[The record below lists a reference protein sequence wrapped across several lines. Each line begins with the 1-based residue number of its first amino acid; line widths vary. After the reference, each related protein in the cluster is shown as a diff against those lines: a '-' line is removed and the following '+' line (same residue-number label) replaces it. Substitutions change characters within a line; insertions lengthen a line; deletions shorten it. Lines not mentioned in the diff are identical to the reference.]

1 MTVTLARIE
10 ARHLARSP
18 LLWLGVLLS
27 AAVLTLELS
36 VVWPSLAG
44 DDLVAYRDGVA
55 LGAGALLA
63 GAWLGL
69 RDRATGAAELVA
81 ATPTAPWRLW
91 RVRMA
96 GVAVVAAAAFAALFA
111 AGLVWSAVRGGRGT
125 PDARLLADGVVGV
138 VLGGWVGLA
147 LGRFTGSRLLPLL
160 AAPLWVAV
168 CFFGPMLVGELDAPV
183 QRLSPMLSWE
193 ERSAVL
199 GFLPDALWPHL
210 GYLVGLVTLV
220 GVLLLAAAGRDA
232 AQRPPARPLL
242 VAGAAGLALVATSAA
257 SLAALPDRLVVV
269 GPGVHLPASLPDV
282 VVDHPPAP
290 YPDDGLAA
298 SCAGDAA
305 LSVCVYP
312 GYGQELAGY
321 VREAVVPAAG
331 LLAGLPGVP
340 TRVRMV
346 PTIGFLGY
354 CQGTEVPLT
363 ESMAR
368 TVVRGRLSRML
379 FADAYLCC
387 ALGVRDLAEVAPTQ
401 DDARTA
407 VRLWALVAGGLLTR
421 EEVWRSTRGGP
432 GLVVPLL
439 PPTPAAARAAV
450 TMADLPASRV
460 RAELAP
466 RWERLRTGALPVSE
480 LPGGRP

>member
-1 MTVTLARIE
+1 MTRALARIE

-18 LLWLGVLLS
+18 LLWLGVLLA
-27 AAVLTLELS
+27 AAVAAVELN

-44 DDLVAYRDGVA
+44 DDLIAYRDGVA
-55 LGAGALLA
+55 VGAGALLA

-81 ATPTAPWRLW
+81 VTPTAPRRLW

-111 AGLVWSAVRGGRGT
+111 AGLAFSAGRGGRGV
-125 PDARLLADGVVGV
+125 PDPRLLADGAVGA

-147 LGRFTGSRLLPLL
+147 LGRRTGSRLLPLL

-168 CFFGPMLVGELDAPV
+168 CFFGPMLAGELDAPV
-183 QRLSPMLSWE
+183 QRLSPLLAWE
-193 ERSAVL
+193 ERSAAL

-210 GYLVGLVTLV
+210 GYVLGLAVLAW
-220 GVLLLAAAGRDA
+220 VLLLATAGRGG
-232 AQRPPARPLL
+232 AQHAPSRPLL
-242 VAGAAGLALVATSAA
+242 AAGTVGLILVGVSAA
-257 SLAALPDRLVVV
+257 RLVDLPDRLVVL
-269 GPGVHLPASLPDV
+269 GPGRYVPASLPDV
-282 VVDHPPAP
+282 GGDHPPP
-290 YPDDGLAA
+290 YPDDGLAT

-312 GYGQELAGY
+312 GYGRELAGY
-321 VREAVVPAAG
+321 VRGAVAPEAE

-346 PTIGFLGY
+346 PTNGFLGH

-363 ESMAR
+363 EWFAR
-368 TVVRGRLSRML
+368 SLARGRVSRML
-379 FADAYLCC
+379 FAELYLHC
-387 ALGVRDLAEVAPTQ
+387 ALGARDLTLAVEQ
-401 DDARTA
+401 DDARAA
-407 VRLWALVAGGLLTR
+407 VRLWALLAAGTLTR
-421 EEVWRSTRGGP
+421 EEVRRATVGGP
-432 GLVVPLL
+432 GPIIPMVTPS
-439 PPTPAAARAAV
+439 PAAADAALA
-450 TMADLPASRV
+450 MAELPAGRV

-466 RWERLRTGALPVSE
+466 RWTRLRAGTLPVWE